1 MPTHLLS
8 DRIFS
13 IYLGLSPQLY
23 VPKKSNFKRGNI
35 LLAQLFSNT
44 KIFLNQPDFVTQGKS
59 GDKSLPLRNK
69 GWSKSIFL
77 KELAIEIEDRKKK
90 C

>member
-1 MPTHLLS
+1 MLS

-13 IYLGLSPQLY
+13 TYLGLSPQLH

-35 LLAQLFSNT
+35 LLALLFSNI
-44 KIFLNQPDFVTQGKS
+44 KVFLNQLDLVTQGQS

-77 KELAIEIEDRKKK
+77 KELAIEIIEDRKKNASGQ
-90 C
+90 